1 MASCLLQLITPQS
14 SAEEVS
20 MPYPLHQIA
29 ARNPESGLWNVIV
42 DTPKGSRNKYKYD
55 EKEELWRLSKV
66 LPLGT
71 SFPFDFG
78 FIPSTRGED
87 GDPLDV
93 LVLLDDPAFPGCI
106 VPARLIGLLEA
117 EQTQAGKTVR
127 NDRFVA
133 VVETPYNPPAF
144 RSLEELNAQAVDE
157 IEHFFISYNQL
168 EGRQF
173 KPLGRHG
180 PERAQEVMEAAIRP
194 RVAVRRGANQSRSRA
209 KK

>member
-1 MASCLLQLITPQS
+1 ML
-14 SAEEVS
+14 
-20 MPYPLHQIA
+20 LHQVA
-29 ARNPESGLWNVIV
+29 AKNPESDLWNVII

-55 EKEELWRLSKV
+55 EADGLWHLSKV
-66 LPLGT
+66 LPLGA

-93 LVLLDDPAFPGCI
+93 LVLLDEPAFPGCI
-106 VPARLIGLLEA
+106 VPARLIGILEA
-117 EQTQAGKTVR
+117 EQTQKGKTIR

-133 VVETPYNPPAF
+133 VIETPYNPPAF
-144 RSLEELNAQAVDE
+144 HTLEGMHPQSLAE
-157 IEHFFISYNQL
+157 IEHFFISYNQM

-173 KPLGRHG
+173 KPLGRQG
-180 PERAQEVMEAAIRP
+180 PERAQQMMEAAIRT
-194 RVAVRRGANQSRSRA
+194 RVSSHRSAGKSRSRS

>member
-1 MASCLLQLITPQS
+1 MTIS
-14 SAEEVS
+14 
-20 MPYPLHQIA
+20 LHQVA
-29 ARNPESGLWNVIV
+29 ARNPDSGLWNVVV

-55 EKEELWRLSKV
+55 EKDGLWRLSKV
-66 LPLGT
+66 LPLGA

-93 LVLLDDPAFPGCI
+93 LVLLDEPAFPGCI
-106 VPARLIGLLEA
+106 VPARLIGIFEA
-117 EQTQAGKTVR
+117 EQTQAGKTIH

-133 VVETPYNPPAF
+133 VIETPYNPPAF
-144 RSLEELNAQAVDE
+144 RSLEELHPQALAE
-157 IEHFFISYNQL
+157 IEHFFISYNQI

-173 KPLGRHG
+173 RPLGRQG
-180 PERAQEVMEAAIRP
+180 PDQAQKIMEKAMLNHTP
-194 RVAVRRGANQSRSRA
+194 VRRSAGKSRSRA

>member
-1 MASCLLQLITPQS
+1 ML
-14 SAEEVS
+14 
-20 MPYPLHQIA
+20 LHQVA
-29 ARNPESGLWNVIV
+29 AKNPESGLWNVII

-55 EKEELWRLSKV
+55 EADGLWHLSKV
-66 LPLGT
+66 LPLGA

-93 LVLLDDPAFPGCI
+93 LVLLDEPAFPGCI
-106 VPARLIGLLEA
+106 VPARLIGILEA
-117 EQTQAGKTVR
+117 EQTEKGKTVR

-133 VVETPYNPPAF
+133 VIETPYNPPTF
-144 RSLEELNAQAVDE
+144 HTLEGMHPQSLAE
-157 IEHFFISYNQL
+157 IEHFFISYNQM

-173 KPLGRHG
+173 KPLGHQG
-180 PERAQEVMEAAIRP
+180 PERAQQVMEAAMRIRAP
-194 RVAVRRGANQSRSRA
+194 VRRSAGKSRSRA